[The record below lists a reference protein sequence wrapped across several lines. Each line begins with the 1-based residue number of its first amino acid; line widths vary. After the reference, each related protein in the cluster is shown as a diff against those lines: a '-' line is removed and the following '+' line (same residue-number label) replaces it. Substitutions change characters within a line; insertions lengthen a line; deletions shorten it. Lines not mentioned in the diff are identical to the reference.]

1 MNQRQRRAT
10 GRDVAL
16 PVGGRAVEVLGFLR
30 RGMGKYVSGAEVS
43 RALRISRT
51 AVWKH
56 IGTLRD
62 AGYVIEA
69 HPSRGYRLLEVP
81 DLLIPA
87 ELQRELKTRFVGKR
101 IHHLISTDS
110 TNRAAHDL
118 AAQGAPEG
126 TAVIAEEQTRGRGR
140 LGRGWFSP
148 PRLNIYLSIIL
159 RPSIALSSVPQL
171 TLVGAVATVRAISA
185 VYEGPPEL
193 RPRIKWPNDILIGS
207 RKVSGTLVETTTV
220 GETLQHVILGVGIN
234 VNLREKDLPRDLSE
248 TATSLR
254 IASGHTLSRRA
265 LCRKLF
271 LEFEACYERFL
282 REGFGKLSEEYAE
295 MSDLWGR
302 RVRVSLAEGAV
313 EGVAE
318 GLDPDGALRLRTAD
332 GPVRRI
338 LAGDVHLLR

>member
-1 MNQRQRRAT
+1 MNQRQKRAT
-10 GRDVAL
+10 RRDVAL
-16 PVGGRAVEVLGFLR
+16 PVRGRAVEVLGFLR
-30 RGMGKYVSGAEVS
+30 RGAGKFVSGAEVS
-43 RALRISRT
+43 RTLGISRT

-87 ELQRELKTRFVGKR
+87 ELQRKR
-101 IHHLISTDS
+101 IDHLLSTDS

-140 LGRGWFSP
+140 LGRGWYSP
-148 PRLNIYLSIIL
+148 PRVNIYVSIIL
-159 RPSIALSSVPQL
+159 RPSIALASVPQL
-171 TLVGAVATVRAISA
+171 TLVGAVATVRAITA

-234 VNLREKDLPRDLSE
+234 VNLR
-248 TATSLR
+248 ATR
-254 IASGHTLSRRA
+254 SR
-265 LCRKLF
+265 
-271 LEFEACYERFL
+271 
-282 REGFGKLSEEYAE
+282 
-295 MSDLWGR
+295 GR
-302 RVRVSLAEGAV
+302 RSARGSSSSSSLATIDSSGRGSASSPRSTPRCPICGEEGCASRSPR
-313 EGVAE
+313 GRSR
-318 GLDPDGALRLRTAD
+318 GWPRGSIRT
-332 GPVRRI
+332 GPSGFARRT
-338 LAGDVHLLR
+338 GRSGESWRGTCSS